1 MIAEDLKKKRKQK
14 KSSMVAT
21 QTGAGTSTA
30 AVEVVA
36 TTNTKAPVFSGKYG
50 NDWTIWEMKMTAHLM
65 DKGLDMCLEQEFDS
79 KLPAKE
85 IGPFENNEKE
95 AVEWNK
101 KAMGQFIQAFSSISL
116 LNKVNL
122 ERKANKNF
130 PS

>member
-1 MIAEDLKKKRKQK
+1 
-14 KSSMVAT
+14 MVAT
-21 QTGAGTSTA
+21 RTGAGTSTA

-36 TTNTKAPVFSGKYG
+36 TTNTKAPVFSGKHDD
-50 NDWTIWEMKMTAHLM
+50 DWTIWEMKMTAHLM

-95 AVEWNK
+95 AVELNK

-122 ERKANKNF
+122 ERKADKF
-130 PS
+130 QVEKRGSFGKR